1 MNKFRM
7 IYNIVIDTWNVVQK
21 YKDKQINDE
30 MCKSMLEEFNASS
43 SRYQD
48 SEHKLAVVIA
58 DAIIKY
64 LFLED

>member
-21 YKDKQINDE
+21 YKDKKINDE

-48 SEHKLAVVIA
+48 REHKLAVVIA

-64 LFLED
+64 LFSED